1 MKSGFLANFGYRCR
15 ILEVKKRKIIRISL
29 GIHFWGLENATV
41 RGSHGLSARRARR
54 TKSRRP
60 EGPKGGPKGHR
71 LEVGA
76 RRAPKLL
83 VSNKWTFSTKIE
95 FSKSLE
101 FDASAWIEVKESK
114 SVMSKLWYGYGNFR
128 KQKTIIPSQNMILN
142 TKSPAVSAVLEQKI
156 CLPISSD

>member
-83 VSNKWTFSTKIE
+83 VYNKVAALLVDAPKAWLGTSAKYTKMAKICNVCNRVLWSIRILRETAMRSARQILHRGTFS
-95 FSKSLE
+95 
-101 FDASAWIEVKESK
+101 DALACLKPVLFTDW
-114 SVMSKLWYGYGNFR
+114 
-128 KQKTIIPSQNMILN
+128 LN
-142 TKSPAVSAVLEQKI
+142 
-156 CLPISSD
+156 D